1 MPKRKFRKLGNS
13 KRKAF
18 AAAAALPISAVSTT
32 PSRERGS
39 NQKKRSRTAR
49 RSSTG
54 SRVVP
59 PYPITRCP
67 ADILDGLDAFD
78 GPNAGARKVHDMLH
92 RIVESECSGIEKA
105 FSGADEGLSA
115 TRASHVP
122 SVWRLRSR
130 RLTRFSLHSHT
141 FPPLHPPSDGRGPRV
156 LRCSERA
163 VRPAS

>member
-122 SVWRLRSR
+122 SVRVASPLSA
-130 RLTRFSLHSHT
+130 SHALLAS
-141 FPPLHPPSDGRGPRV
+141 FAHIPSPPPTQ
-156 LRCSERA
+156 
-163 VRPAS
+163 